1 MNQDTVYNIDLPDE
15 IFCDDIIESE
25 VFVKMSP
32 IIKRKVSVKIKSI
45 KKAEP
50 KIVISLDY

>member
-1 MNQDTVYNIDLPDE
+1 MKNDTVYNIDLPDE